1 MLLINNSLSKKK
13 IEVIFYVKIQYTNEN
28 SLKNLLYFI
37 LNSLLNIYIVNNN
50 KNFDL
55 KVEDLNT

>member
-13 IEVIFYVKIQYTNEN
+13 IEVIFYVKNQYTNEN